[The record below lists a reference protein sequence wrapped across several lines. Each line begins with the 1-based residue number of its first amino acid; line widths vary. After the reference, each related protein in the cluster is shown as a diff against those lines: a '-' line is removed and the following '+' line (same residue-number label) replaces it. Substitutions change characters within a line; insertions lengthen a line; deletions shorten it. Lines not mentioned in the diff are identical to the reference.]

1 MGSCVGFRKDD
12 VPVVGEPVLLFL
24 CVCVCLFVCFGWS
37 LSICIKNGSCSLIAF
52 IANPEF
58 GRRKMKQR
66 TQVD

>member
-12 VPVVGEPVLLFL
+12 GPIVGEPVLLFFL
-24 CVCVCLFVCFGWS
+24 CLFVCFGWS
-37 LSICIKNGSCSLIAF
+37 RGICIKNGSCSLIAF
-52 IANPEF
+52 IANLEF